1 LPFHPSLTV
10 PIILNLRIL
19 SKWERVRSRSLRI
32 TSCRRE
38 AATTCPRPGLQ
49 VVTRYTS
56 YMHLDPLL
64 TRCPCWPASTANQ
77 SGLVT
82 LTFDLFTFKVMSE
95 SHVTCA
101 NFSLPR
107 LLRSRLRPDVR
118 DRQTSDRQ
126 TDIIQHHRLM
136 PLGGDIKHLCF
147 SGNRAWTPDFA
158 MDRRYTASTP

>member
-1 LPFHPSLTV
+1 
-10 PIILNLRIL
+10 
-19 SKWERVRSRSLRI
+19 
-32 TSCRRE
+32 
-38 AATTCPRPGLQ
+38 
-49 VVTRYTS
+49 
-56 YMHLDPLL
+56 MDPLL

-107 LLRSRLRPDVR
+107 PLRSRLRPNVR

-126 TDIIQHHRLM
+126 TDVMQHHRLM
-136 PLGGDIKHLCF
+136 PPGWGHKAFMFFFPEIELGPQTLQWIDAILPVFHSSAGDTTADRQTAINCSVSL
-147 SGNRAWTPDFA
+147 RAGGRSMP
-158 MDRRYTASTP
+158 RP